1 VDWPFAILNGAL
13 CVTAI
18 MFAALASSGRR
29 EALPLAALLFADWLL
44 YVLSWTPY
52 KPANLFPGLLNSKD
66 LWSIMDG
73 IFGACAIVTAYRYW
87 WGWALLLSVMCQEV
101 LHAAYWL
108 RVYDFETYSGFLD
121 ITFLAQ
127 VALFLV
133 LGGRGVRDYLN
144 RCIDRLGVSRRAQGA
159 PRPQTVERCDR

>member
-1 VDWPFAILNGAL
+1 MDWPFAILNGAL
-13 CVTAI
+13 CATAI
-18 MFAALASSGRR
+18 LFAAFSSGRR

-44 YVLSWTPY
+44 YVLSWTAF
-52 KPANLFPGLLNSKD
+52 KPANLFHGLLNSKD
-66 LWSIMDG
+66 LWAIMDG
-73 IFGACAIVTAYRYW
+73 ILGACAVVTAYRYW

-144 RCIDRLGVSRRAQGA
+144 RCFDRLGVSRRGQGPTHA
-159 PRPQTVERCDR
+159 RAVEGGD

>member
-1 VDWPFAILNGAL
+1 
-13 CVTAI
+13 
-18 MFAALASSGRR
+18 
-29 EALPLAALLFADWLL
+29 
-44 YVLSWTPY
+44 
-52 KPANLFPGLLNSKD
+52 
-66 LWSIMDG
+66 
-73 IFGACAIVTAYRYW
+73 
-87 WGWALLLSVMCQEV
+87 MCQEV

-144 RCIDRLGVSRRAQGA
+144 RCIDRIGVSCRVKGSSHAQTIERA
-159 PRPQTVERCDR
+159 DR